1 MAVIKLKQCYAA
13 IFQKNT
19 SEITDIKENYTKYGK
34 LRTKDGNII
43 SSKWWKKEND
53 SSRNDFCV
61 AINLTVDLQ
70 ERNYRAP
77 LNLRE
82 EEIFGQIE
90 YFMVHEFQN
99 QERMFAYIRKIK
111 KLEKNSSV
119 NLKFF
124 DSFGPLQY
132 VEVIGIDRNVGFF
145 EVLLEK
151 KKYYYII
158 DKYENW

>member
-1 MAVIKLKQCYAA
+1 MCFAYNLSFVAYNYSFLSFLLLKIAKPQLIDSIYP
-13 IFQKNT
+13 IG
-19 SEITDIKENYTKYGK
+19 S
-34 LRTKDGNII
+34 LSII
-43 SSKWWKKEND
+43 
-53 SSRNDFCV
+53 
-61 AINLTVDLQ
+61 Q
-70 ERNYRAP
+70 
-77 LNLRE
+77 
-82 EEIFGQIE
+82 QIL
-90 YFMVHEFQN
+90 HH
-99 QERMFAYIRKIK
+99 RMFAYIRKIK

-132 VEVIGIDRNVGFF
+132 VKVIGIDRNVRFF